1 MEMSFADE
9 ETVMAEIEALIS
21 KVWQKMSIAPNLIT
35 PFSRM
40 TYHEAMS
47 SYGSDKPDL
56 RYSATVSTVI
66 SSIIHC

>member
-21 KVWQKMSIAPNLIT
+21 KVWQKMSNSSKLIT

-56 RYSATVSTVI
+56 RYSATASTVMFSKI
-66 SSIIHC
+66 RC

>member
-21 KVWQKMSIAPNLIT
+21 KVWQNITQAPKLTT
-35 PFSRM
+35 PFARM

-56 RYSATVSTVI
+56 RFSAKVSI
-66 SSIIHC
+66 ALPESSRC